1 MATGDPSRIT
11 RSVASVRSAT
21 DKGPSTVSLAHY
33 AMTASMPCRAR
44 RMFWLFIIL
53 AASATARAAG
63 EDAKALFDRATVQFR
78 IGQFHDAAQTYQRVY
93 ELHPD
98 PVLLYN
104 CAQSFRLANEPDKA
118 LLFYRSFLS
127 AKPDAP
133 NREEVE
139 GRIAELERVVAEQKK
154 AKERPPNDVTPTPPA
169 APTQAQPP
177 APQPAPAPLAAVP
190 APAPKRG
197 TGRSKKIAG
206 IALLGVA
213 AGAAVG
219 GIVTA
224 VLSGQAS
231 DSINAAAKSGQPF
244 DPSKEAQGKTDTIVS
259 GVMFGVAGAA
269 AIAGGALLLLGV
281 REGRL
286 HERAVSLAP
295 ALSPTAVGATATVR
309 F

>member
-1 MATGDPSRIT
+1 M
-11 RSVASVRSAT
+11 
-21 DKGPSTVSLAHY
+21 TVS
-33 AMTASMPCRAR
+33 SSCRAR
-44 RMFWLFIIL
+44 GMIWLVIVL

-63 EDAKALFDRATVQFR
+63 EDAKTLFDRATVQFR
-78 IGQFHDAAQTYQRVY
+78 VGQFHDAAQTYQRVY

-154 AKERPPNDVTPTPPA
+154 AKERPPNDVTPAPPV
-169 APTQAQPP
+169 APTQAQTP
-177 APQPAPAPLAAVP
+177 APQAAPAAVATVP
-190 APAPKRG
+190 PKRG

-213 AGAAVG
+213 VGAAVG
-219 GIVTA
+219 GVVTA
-224 VLSGQAS
+224 VLSGKAS
-231 DSINAAAKSGQPF
+231 DSINAAARAGQPF
-244 DPSKEAQGKTDTIVS
+244 DPSKETQGNTDTIVS

-269 AIAGGALLLLGV
+269 AVAGGVLLTLGIRNSRA
-281 REGRL
+281 RENR
-286 HERAVSLAP
+286 VSLVP
-295 ALSPTAVGATATVR
+295 ILSPTVAGARVGVR

>member
-1 MATGDPSRIT
+1 MIGLL
-11 RSVASVRSAT
+11 V
-21 DKGPSTVSLAHY
+21 L
-33 AMTASMPCRAR
+33 
-44 RMFWLFIIL
+44 L

-63 EDAKALFDRATVQFR
+63 DDAKALFDRATVQFR
-78 IGQFHDAAQTYQRVY
+78 LGQFHDAAQTYQHVY

-104 CAQSFRLANEPDKA
+104 SAQSFRLANEPDKA

-177 APQPAPAPLAAVP
+177 PPQEAPAPLATVP
-190 APAPKRG
+190 APASKRG

-219 GIVTA
+219 GVVTA

-259 GVMFGVAGAA
+259 GVMFGVGGAA
-269 AIAGGALLLLGV
+269 VVTGGVLLVLGV
-281 REGRL
+281 REGKL
-286 HERAVSLAP
+286 GESKVSLAP
-295 ALSPTAVGATATVR
+295 MLSPTSIGATGTLR